1 MDAVEAPKRGSL
13 PSRRDAKVRRIEQLI
28 DEIRFDADGPPKK
41 MGDNHVDQLC
51 AGERGQIV
59 RSPCPKR
66 RFFEMSEPQKQKGGP
81 LRSRPLPCR
90 AVTFPRAN
98 QFPAQS
104 ARRAAQQTLRFSR
117 IL

>member
-1 MDAVEAPKRGSL
+1 
-13 PSRRDAKVRRIEQLI
+13 
-28 DEIRFDADGPPKK
+28 
-41 MGDNHVDQLC
+41 
-51 AGERGQIV
+51 
-59 RSPCPKR
+59 
-66 RFFEMSEPQKQKGGP
+66 MSEPQKQKGGP